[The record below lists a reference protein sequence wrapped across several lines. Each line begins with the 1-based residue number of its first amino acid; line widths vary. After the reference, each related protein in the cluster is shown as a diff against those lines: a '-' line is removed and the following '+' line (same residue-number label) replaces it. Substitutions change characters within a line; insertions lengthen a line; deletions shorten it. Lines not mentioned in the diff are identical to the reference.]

1 MGREENIQVFD
12 DTKKKCQSD
21 SRLIQAIAQAN
32 AAQKLI
38 LGSDTETWKSA
49 CRYMRPAQVT
59 VSRKRTLEAASAYH
73 GKKVCVLN
81 FASATNPGGGV
92 TRGSSAQEEAICR
105 CSTLYFS
112 LIEQSMWKGFYT
124 PHRAQRDPLH
134 NDDCIYTPGVV
145 VIKTDTA
152 TPQALP
158 PEDWYT
164 VNVLTCAAPNLREQP
179 SNPMNDG
186 DGARG
191 VQIEKQELRQLHE
204 KRMRRILSIAAA
216 EGNEVNVAPNKE
228 VSDYGVAGAGAGE
241 ELCRGFGR
249 RGRLIV
255 ASNRETHTETA
266 PMGPSELWHSGSAR
280 IGNSCAKFL
289 IRWVSCCGSFKWVL
303 RAAALDATEF
313 PAPPFLRRKD

>member
-1 MGREENIQVFD
+1 MGREENVQVFE
-12 DTKKKCQSD
+12 DTKQKCQSD
-21 SRLIQAIAQAN
+21 VSLRQAIAQAN
-32 AAQKLI
+32 AAQRLI
-38 LGSDTETWKSA
+38 LESDSETWKPPR
-49 CRYMRPAQVT
+49 RYMRPAQVM
-59 VSRKRTLEAASAYH
+59 VSRKRTLEAASAYV
-73 GKKVCVLN
+73 GRKVSVLN

-112 LIEQSMWKGFYT
+112 LIEQSMWKGFYA

-164 VNVLTCAAPNLREQP
+164 VNVLTCAAPNLRERP
-179 SNPMNDG
+179 GNPMNDG

-204 KRMRRILSIAAA
+204 KRMRRVLSIAAA
-216 EGNEVNVAPNKE
+216 EGNEVMILGAFGCGAFHNPPEVVAEAMRTVVREYRSYFQVIEFAVYCPPRDDTNYRVFE
-228 VSDYGVAGAGAGE
+228 RV
-241 ELCRGFGR
+241 LGR
-249 RGRLIV
+249 I
-255 ASNRETHTETA
+255 
-266 PMGPSELWHSGSAR
+266 
-280 IGNSCAKFL
+280 
-289 IRWVSCCGSFKWVL
+289 
-303 RAAALDATEF
+303 
-313 PAPPFLRRKD
+313 

>member
-1 MGREENIQVFD
+1 MGREENVQVFE
-12 DTKKKCQSD
+12 DTKQKCQSD
-21 SRLIQAIAQAN
+21 VSLRQAIAQTN
-32 AAQKLI
+32 AAQRLI
-38 LGSDTETWKSA
+38 LESDSETWKPPR
-49 CRYMRPAQVT
+49 RYMRPAQVM
-59 VSRKRTLEAASAYH
+59 VSRKRTLEAASAYV
-73 GKKVCVLN
+73 GRKVSVLN

-112 LIEQSMWKGFYT
+112 LIEQSMWKGFYA

-164 VNVLTCAAPNLREQP
+164 VNVLTCAAPNLRERP
-179 SNPMNDG
+179 GNPMNDG

-204 KRMRRILSIAAA
+204 KRMRRVLSIAAA
-216 EGNEVNVAPNKE
+216 EGNEVMILGAFGCGAFHNPPEVVAEAMRTVVREYRSYFQVIEFAVYCPPRDDTNYRVFE
-228 VSDYGVAGAGAGE
+228 RV
-241 ELCRGFGR
+241 LGR
-249 RGRLIV
+249 I
-255 ASNRETHTETA
+255 
-266 PMGPSELWHSGSAR
+266 
-280 IGNSCAKFL
+280 
-289 IRWVSCCGSFKWVL
+289 
-303 RAAALDATEF
+303 
-313 PAPPFLRRKD
+313 

>member
-1 MGREENIQVFD
+1 MGREENIQVFE
-12 DTKKKCQSD
+12 DTQKKCRSD
-21 SRLIQAIAQAN
+21 PRLIQAIAQAN
-32 AAQKLI
+32 AVQKLI
-38 LGSDTETWKSA
+38 LGSDIETWKPA
-49 CRYMRPAQVT
+49 CRYIRPAQVT

-164 VNVLTCAAPNLREQP
+164 VNVLTCAAPNLRERP

-186 DGARG
+186 DGARS
-191 VQIEKQELRQLHE
+191 VQIGKQELRQLHE

-216 EGNEVNVAPNKE
+216 EGNEIMIL
-228 VSDYGVAGAGAGE
+228 GAFGCGAFRNPPE
-241 ELCRGFGR
+241 
-249 RGRLIV
+249 IV
-255 ASNRETHTETA
+255 AEAMRTVIQEYRSFFEAVEFAVYCPPRDDSNYRVFERVL
-266 PMGPSELWHSGSAR
+266 GR
-280 IGNSCAKFL
+280 I
-289 IRWVSCCGSFKWVL
+289 
-303 RAAALDATEF
+303 
-313 PAPPFLRRKD
+313 